1 MFQIEIL
8 PLTRNY
14 MLYHLAVLCI
24 TSCILLR
31 RFIKSDLSRSYTG
44 LEQTKQTFPTNVGVE
59 SNGIVS
65 EII

>member
-1 MFQIEIL
+1 
-8 PLTRNY
+8 